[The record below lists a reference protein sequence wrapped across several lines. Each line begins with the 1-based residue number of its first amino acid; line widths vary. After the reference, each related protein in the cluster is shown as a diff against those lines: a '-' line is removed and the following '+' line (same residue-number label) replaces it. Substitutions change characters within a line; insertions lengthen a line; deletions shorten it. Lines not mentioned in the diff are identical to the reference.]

1 MNRTENVL
9 PWLAL
14 VILTAALA
22 CMVLYKPSP
31 NKFSRSDFSGTD
43 SFFTIK
49 ADTSYL
55 CNSMSLLIENKS
67 GKSASFYITPAEFN
81 FYNTHD
87 IVKSILS
94 DSLSDKDKSIALW
107 NFVVHNTYHG
117 GPPENDP
124 QFDNP
129 AILVN
134 AFEAGLCSN
143 RNAALA
149 NLAAEAGI
157 RSRIYN
163 MRGHV
168 LTELYF
174 NNDWH
179 VFDADKALFY
189 ARPDG
194 TIASYDYMKRHPEI
208 ITEKN
213 KELTNWIWVI
223 KNNNT
228 LRALKL
234 PLISHNHIPAWG
246 QKEYTSA
253 LQLDPGNSVCFFLNY
268 NSLLS
273 NYNYADLTGFGFRRL
288 YQRVGYLNYTLT
300 CNEEAANKRETQVFH
315 KKFPYPI
322 DQIEISTGQ
331 GNQGNLYDLY
341 YSADD
346 LHWFYKGSFGANH
359 STITF
364 SLNHITNTSY
374 TFNYSLKLVPVGQ
387 QPSAKSQF
395 TVTGR
400 FRFSDKILIN
410 NNLQA
415 CKVIPLNE
423 AAKNLSLR
431 FNESE

>member
-107 NFVVHNTYHG
+107 NFVVHNT
-117 GPPENDP
+117 
-124 QFDNP
+124 
-129 AILVN
+129 
-134 AFEAGLCSN
+134 
-143 RNAALA
+143 
-149 NLAAEAGI
+149 GI

-228 LRALKL
+228 LRALKFR
-234 PLISHNHIPAWG
+234 LISHNHIPAWG